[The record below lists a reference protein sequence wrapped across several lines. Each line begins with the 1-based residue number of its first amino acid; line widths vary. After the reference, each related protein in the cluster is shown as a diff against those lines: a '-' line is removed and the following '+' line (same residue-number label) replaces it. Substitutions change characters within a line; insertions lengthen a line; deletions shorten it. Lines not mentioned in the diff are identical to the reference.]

1 MMMLWPQYINKDLT
15 RKEGRKI
22 AVEDCVKE
30 PKVSEMESVVKRLGL
45 KYSTQEN
52 KTFPGKWYERS
63 GRILVETDMKK
74 IELLREI
81 SSKIKESRN

>member
-1 MMMLWPQYINKDLT
+1 MMLWPQYINKDLT

>member
-1 MMMLWPQYINKDLT
+1 MIMIWPQYINKKLS

-22 AVEDCVKE
+22 AADYCVDE

-63 GRILVETDMKK
+63 GRILVETDMNKL
-74 IELLREI
+74 ELLKLI
-81 SSKIKESRN
+81 GTKIKESRN